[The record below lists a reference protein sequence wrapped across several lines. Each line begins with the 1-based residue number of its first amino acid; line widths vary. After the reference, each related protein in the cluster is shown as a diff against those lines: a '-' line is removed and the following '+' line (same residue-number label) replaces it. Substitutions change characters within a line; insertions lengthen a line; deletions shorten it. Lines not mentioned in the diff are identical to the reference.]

1 MQTPVRGNGAISA
14 AYLLLNSQN
23 LILIYTFVFPTWA
36 FAFHAS
42 WVICSQLY
50 VGYVY
55 LFVHF
60 GFFFLLDI
68 DVLLFGRFFFGFR
81 WNSLRDLHLVFQE
94 QMISLRCINMRR
106 KKVIFVFRN
115 SILTSKT
122 PNYVCS
128 ELIDSSVAFKFL
140 KIFQIFDFDV

>member
-60 GFFFLLDI
+60 GFFFSSRDRCTFIWQVFFWLSVEFIERFAPRVLGANDI
-68 DVLLFGRFFFGFR
+68 SQV
-81 WNSLRDLHLVFQE
+81 HKYE
-94 QMISLRCINMRR
+94 E
-106 KKVIFVFRN
+106 KKVIFVFRD